1 MEMKNHLNVLIDG
14 FHRRLNYLRISLTD
28 RCNLR
33 CIYCM
38 PPGGLSK
45 LRHEDILSY
54 EEILR
59 LAKIAVDLGVTKMRL
74 TGGEPLVRKGIFDF
88 IPLLT
93 GIEGLEDVSL
103 TTNGIFL
110 KDNLGKIKAG
120 GIRRINVSL
129 DTLQRQKYAQM
140 TGVDGLDSV
149 LEGIRLAEQMDFHP
163 IKINMV
169 VIQGLNDDEV
179 IDIAKLSINH
189 PYQVRFI
196 EYMPVQNPLTGG
208 GFHHL
213 PNDLLKERLCTVFEL
228 TEVGKGRH
236 DGPAQRFK
244 LKGAMGEIGFI
255 SPLSH
260 HFCQFC
266 NRLRLTANGKIRS
279 CLLSNQEVEV
289 RTPLREG
296 ASDHELASLFIDAA
310 RHKPQHHALCER
322 PVAPFSVCMS
332 AIGG

>member
-1 MEMKNHLNVLIDG
+1 MEMKDHSNVLIDR

-38 PPGGLSK
+38 PPGGLPKVS
-45 LRHEDILSY
+45 HEDILSY
-54 EEILR
+54 EEIMR

-110 KDNLGKIKAG
+110 KDNLDKIKAG

-129 DTLQRQKYAQM
+129 DSLQRQRYAHM
-140 TGVDGLDSV
+140 TGVDGLDTV
-149 LEGIRLAEQMDFHP
+149 LEGIRLAEQMGFQP

-169 VIQGLNDDEV
+169 VIEGLNDDEV
-179 IDIAKLSINH
+179 IDIANLSMDH

-196 EYMPVQNPLTGG
+196 EYMPVQNPLTGE

-213 PNDLLKERLCTVFEL
+213 PNDLLKERLCAVSEL
-228 TEVGKGRH
+228 VEVEKGHH

-244 LKGAMGEIGFI
+244 LKGAVGEIGFI

-279 CLLSNQEVEV
+279 CLLSNEEVDI

-296 ASDHELASLFIDAA
+296 ASDHELSSLFIEAA
-310 RHKPQHHALCER
+310 RHKPQHHALCES
-322 PVAPFSVCMS
+322 PIAPLSVCMS